1 MITYIFRKPKYPV
14 LCSINGFV
22 IAARSEKTF
31 LKQLLLTDV
40 DSEKSYD
47 LVDSTNEGWMFTPKE
62 MMISPLTFK
71 KSWTKKEIIALYNG
85 RKNRA
90 DDCAPYSE
98 KSLSSK
104 RLDILFQ
111 DIVALLL
118 KT

>member
-1 MITYIFRKPKYPV
+1 MLTYFFRKPKYPI
-14 LCSINGFV
+14 LCGIDGFV

-31 LKQLLLTDV
+31 LKQLLLADADV
-40 DSEKSYD
+40 EKSYN
-47 LVDSTNEGWMFTPKE
+47 LVDSTTEGWLFTPKG
-62 MMISPLTFK
+62 MMISPFTCK

-90 DDCAPYSE
+90 DDAVAYSE

-104 RLDILFQ
+104 RFDTIFQ
-111 DIVALLL
+111 DIVTLLL